1 MVRVHCKL
9 DLVYWAADGPAMDQR
24 LKKMERKLAV
34 SRGGTSKRARK
45 RQNRAKAVKEEARA
59 DARKQ
64 AKEYLE
70 GEGNNWAAKLQDG
83 MRGTRFTATESSDAS
98 ALQVGLVTADDL
110 QRKRE
115 AEEQEQAAA
124 RAATAKQRVEE
135 AWAEAQAKRVVEQAA
150 VARKKALKQQ
160 RKAERAAQQKA
171 LSFSLDDEEGI

>member
-1 MVRVHCKL
+1 
-9 DLVYWAADGPAMDQR
+9 MDQR
-24 LKKMERKLAV
+24 LKKMERQLAV

-70 GEGNNWAAKLQDG
+70 GEGNNWAARLQDG
-83 MRGTRFTATESSDAS
+83 VRGTRFTASESSDAS
-98 ALQVGLVTADDL
+98 TLQVGLVTADDL
-110 QRKRE
+110 QRKRA
-115 AEEQEQAAA
+115 AEEREQAAA

-135 AWAEAQAKRVVEQAA
+135 AWAMAEAKRVAEQAA
-150 VARKKALKQQ
+150 AVHKRALKNR

-171 LSFSLDDEEGI
+171 LSFSLVDEEDV